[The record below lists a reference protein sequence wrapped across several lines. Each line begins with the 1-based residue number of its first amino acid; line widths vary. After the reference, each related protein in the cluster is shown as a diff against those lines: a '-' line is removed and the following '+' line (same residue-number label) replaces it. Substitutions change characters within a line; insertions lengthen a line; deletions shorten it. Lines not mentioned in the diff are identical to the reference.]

1 MDTVW
6 GIPYSFGPDSFVEP
20 GVNALSW
27 SSHFFHGKFPDL
39 FECPRGILLELYS
52 MDVHVNVDGVF
63 SGHYLIDFRTV
74 LLLAT
79 FFLWDPG
86 WKAGDPLCFN
96 SHVYISYVKPFLISF

>member
-79 FFLWDPG
+79 FFCGTQVGKQGILYV
-86 WKAGDPLCFN
+86 
-96 SHVYISYVKPFLISF
+96 SIHMYISPM